1 VSKASKGKELPAP
14 KISVKSANSTEK
26 AATAGDLL
34 DQPVS
39 GSPNPVRLS
48 ERYVSNPVSWWADFL
63 RASSADRPGDDSRRL
78 ATIDFFC
85 SIGGLT
91 LGAKVA
97 CEMLGI
103 RMEVEGAADTDQDA
117 LEVFASNFRPRRVI
131 NESVRDLVDFQ
142 ITEDDRSGRSRFRYA
157 TKAGMADSLRSPD
170 LLVGGPP
177 CQGHS
182 SLNNR
187 TRGADPKNQLLL
199 TMPAVAVAMDIP
211 SVVIEN
217 VPNVLN
223 DSRRVV
229 RIAQDLFQSHGYS
242 VENVVIA
249 ANKLGWPQMRKR
261 FFMIARREPRDFTVN
276 DVLDAIRMEPQSL
289 SWAIQDLLSMPMSD
303 ESLMDSVPKM
313 SEENERRV
321 RWLFDNDSYELA
333 DHERPKCHQDGH
345 TYPSVYGRLHWDEP
359 APTITGGFM
368 TPGRGRF
375 VHPLRQRVLT
385 PHEAA
390 RVQGLPDDFE
400 FEPATG
406 SALTRARLG
415 KWIGDAVP
423 PILGAVAVL
432 AAIA

>member
-1 VSKASKGKELPAP
+1 M
-14 KISVKSANSTEK
+14 
-26 AATAGDLL
+26 DLY
-34 DQPVS
+34 S
-39 GSPNPVRLS
+39 
-48 ERYVSNPVSWWADFL
+48 
-63 RASSADRPGDDSRRL
+63 
-78 ATIDFFC
+78 

-91 LGAKVA
+91 LGSRVA
-97 CEMLGI
+97 SEMLGRRLRI
-103 RMEVEGAADTDQDA
+103 EAAADTDHEA
-117 LEVFASNFRPRRVI
+117 LEVYAANFRPRRTV

-142 ITEDDRSGRSRFRYA
+142 ITEDERTGRFRFRYA
-157 TKAGMADSLRSPD
+157 TTARDGEALKSPE

-187 TRGADPKNQLLL
+187 TRSADPKNQLLL
-199 TMPAVAVAMDIP
+199 TMPAMAVAMDVP

-223 DSRRVV
+223 DSRKVV
-229 RIAQDLFQSHGYS
+229 RIAQDLFESDGYI
-242 VENVVIA
+242 VEQVVISA
-249 ANKLGWPQMRKR
+249 HKLGWPQMRKR
-261 FFMIARREPRDFTVN
+261 FFMIARKEPRSYPLEG
-276 DVLDAIRMEPQSL
+276 VLDAITMAPQTL
-289 SWAIQDLLSMPMSD
+289 SWAIDDLLSLSMSE

-313 SEENERRV
+313 SEENERRI
-321 RWLFDNDSYELA
+321 RWLFENDAYELA

-345 TYPSVYGRLHWDEP
+345 TYPAVYGRLHWEEP
-359 APTITGGFM
+359 APTITGGFS

-390 RVQGLPDDFE
+390 RVQGLPDDFD

-406 SALTRARLG
+406 SGLTRAKLG

-423 PILGAVAVL
+423 PILGAAAVL
-432 AAIA
+432 AAIS